1 MFRNELSRFLTRV
14 LDVVDSREHGVA
26 IDPSGR
32 PDVIDLAEVAEA
44 VGAGAEDVDS
54 ALEGL
59 RASSCLV
66 EGVIEFPGISPIVWW
81 SVHPQCRRA
90 G

>member
-14 LDVVDSREHGVA
+14 LDEVDSREHGVA
-26 IDPSGR
+26 VDSSGR
-32 PDVIDLAEVAEA
+32 ADVFDLAEVAEA
-44 VGAGAEDVDS
+44 VGAEAQDVDS

-59 RASSCLV
+59 LASSCLV
-66 EGVIEFPGISPIVWW
+66 EGTIEFPGIAPVVWW
-81 SVHPQCRRA
+81 SVHPQVRKA